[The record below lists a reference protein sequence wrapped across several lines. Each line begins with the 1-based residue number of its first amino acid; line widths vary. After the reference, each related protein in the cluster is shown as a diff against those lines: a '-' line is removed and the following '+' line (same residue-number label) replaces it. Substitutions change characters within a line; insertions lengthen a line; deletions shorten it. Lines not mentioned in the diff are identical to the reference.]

1 MTDFVEILKGLPTH
15 VALRFADCKA
25 GVPKEGEHEWDTP
38 PESVVVGLQ
47 FSESGFGFGEVVI
60 MQTAQGVFVDTE
72 CMGVDRVKKYL
83 AALVDSAITDHD
95 QDPEKHALYNEV
107 MGRGCGP
114 RCRVCFPEE

>member
-1 MTDFVEILKGLPTH
+1 VS
-15 VALRFADCKA
+15 LRYADCKA
-25 GVPKEGEHEWDTP
+25 GVPKEGEHEFGP
-38 PESVVVGLQ
+38 LPEMVMFVLQ
-47 FSESGFGFGEVVI
+47 FSESGFGFGEVAI
-60 MQTAQGVFVDTE
+60 KQTAQGVFVDTE

-107 MGRGCGP
+107 MGRGCGA